1 MDREQGAR
9 RTVRCGLHGR
19 FYDAWS
25 AGCPDCAR
33 GGSASRSRLGA
44 GFAVALLLVAG
55 GLALAYWQGG
65 LPLANTTRVEP
76 TPVEK
81 TRVEPAPA
89 PLQPDLEALERFAET
104 LVPILAD
111 GRGEPLP
118 IGWELR
124 VYNAC
129 ANPPAAPAPDDARGV
144 AAHQLLG
151 DACHELRA
159 AILPPA
165 DSAAETWRQQALDQA
180 AAKLAAARA
189 ELAARL

>member
-1 MDREQGAR
+1 M
-9 RTVRCGLHGR
+9 
-19 FYDAWS
+19 
-25 AGCPDCAR
+25 
-33 GGSASRSRLGA
+33 
-44 GFAVALLLVAG
+44 LVAG

-76 TPVEK
+76 ARAPVP
-81 TRVEPAPA
+81 V
-89 PLQPDLEALERFAET
+89 QPELEALERFAET

-129 ANPPAAPAPDDARGV
+129 ANPPAAPATGGAH
-144 AAHQLLG
+144 ASTAHQLLG
-151 DACHELRA
+151 DACHELRG

-165 DSAAETWRQQALDQA
+165 DSPAEAWRQQALAQA
-180 AAKLAAARA
+180 GAKLAAARA
-189 ELAARL
+189 ELTASL